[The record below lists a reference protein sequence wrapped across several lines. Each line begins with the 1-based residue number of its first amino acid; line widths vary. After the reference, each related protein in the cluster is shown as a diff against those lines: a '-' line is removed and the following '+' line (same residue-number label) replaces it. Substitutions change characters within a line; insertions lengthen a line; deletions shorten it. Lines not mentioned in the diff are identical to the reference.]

1 MGTSSRPWVF
11 RDVVRMDEKPCCAGD
26 ALRRIRRV
34 DVGGLSVGI
43 SKLDEIL
50 ADVKEMNLTGEK
62 NIGKELLRRV
72 KIYNYIPASVEK
84 KYQTALLQ
92 EYMKSEKKGA

>member
-1 MGTSSRPWVF
+1 MRT
-11 RDVVRMDEKPCCAGD
+11 
-26 ALRRIRRV
+26 
-34 DVGGLSVGI
+34 
-43 SKLDEIL
+43 LDDIL

-72 KIYNYIPASVEK
+72 KIYNYIPASVEE

-92 EYMKSEKKGA
+92 E